1 MTKTCCPPDC
11 PRQGDTPMAQ
21 KIRGSP
27 IYICADCGAV
37 FDAPR
42 IKTYRQNLDGEHGIE
57 TVTERRCPWCGS
69 EEIEQ
74 EEL

>member
-1 MTKTCCPPDC
+1 MTTYVCDV
-11 PRQGDTPMAQ
+11 
-21 KIRGSP
+21 
-27 IYICADCGAV
+27 CGAD
-37 FDAPR
+37 FEEPYR
-42 IKTYRQNLDGEHGIE
+42 YTYKQNLDGEHGIE